1 MAMLAFPKE
10 DWNMKS
16 VFTVSLVA
24 LSFITAGFSG
34 SALAEPLKKKPDAS
48 TDLFHPERIMP
59 IPKAP
64 DDKPFAEHFAI
75 FHISSGD
82 AFAQKLVLNN
92 AQNLANFYGPDKVVI
107 EVVAY
112 GPGLRAMF
120 RENEYAPR
128 IQRMADQGITF
139 SACANTMT
147 NMGRDT
153 PSLHKAAKVVP
164 GGVVRIMELQ
174 EAGWSYIRP

>member
-1 MAMLAFPKE
+1 
-10 DWNMKS
+10 MKS
-16 VFTVSLVA
+16 YLPALAIALGLSTGLLPFSLQ
-24 LSFITAGFSG
+24 
-34 SALAEPLKKKPDAS
+34 AEPLDKKPESS
-48 TDLFHPERIMP
+48 TDLYHPERIMP
-59 IPKAP
+59 VPKAP
-64 DDKPFAEHFAI
+64 DDKPFAEHFAV

-82 AFAQKLVLNN
+82 EFAQKLVLNN
-92 AQNLANFYGPDKVVI
+92 AQNLANFYGPDKVMI

-112 GPGLRAMF
+112 GPGLRALF
-120 RENEYAPR
+120 KENTQAAR
-128 IQRMADQGITF
+128 IKRMADQGITF

-174 EAGWSYIRP
+174 EAGWTYIRP

>member
-1 MAMLAFPKE
+1 
-10 DWNMKS
+10 MKS
-16 VFTVSLVA
+16 VFTALLVA
-24 LSFITAGFSG
+24 LSLAMASFSG
-34 SALAEPLKKKPDAS
+34 SVSADPLAKKPGAS
-48 TDLFHPERIMP
+48 EDMYHPERIMP

-64 DDKPFAEHFAI
+64 EDQPFAEHFAI

-92 AQNLANFYGPDKVVI
+92 AQNLSNFYGPDKVAI

-112 GPGLRAMF
+112 GPGLRALF
-120 RENEYAPR
+120 RENTNSAR
-128 IQRMADQGITF
+128 IQRMADQQGITF
-139 SACANTMT
+139 SACANTMKG
-147 NMGRDT
+147 MGRDL
-153 PSLHKAAKVVP
+153 PSLNKVAKVVP

>member
-1 MAMLAFPKE
+1 
-10 DWNMKS
+10 MKS
-16 VFTVSLVA
+16 VLSASLIA
-24 LSFITAGFSG
+24 LGLSLGMSSG
-34 SALAEPLKKKPDAS
+34 SVLADPLDKKPAAS
-48 TDLFHPERIMP
+48 TDLYHPARIMP
-59 IPKAP
+59 VPKAP
-64 DDKPFAEHFAI
+64 DDKPFAEHFAV

-92 AQNLANFYGPDKVVI
+92 AQNLQNFYGPDKVMI

-112 GPGLRAMF
+112 GPGLRALF
-120 RENEYAPR
+120 SENTQAGR
-128 IQRMADQGITF
+128 IKRMAADGITF
-139 SACANTMT
+139 SACANTMKA
-147 NMGRDT
+147 MGRDS